1 LADHRHPLERAFT
14 LVTQTLLAFA
24 GCALALMMLHVTL
37 NAFVSKAFNSP
48 IIGTIEIS
56 SYYYMVAIVMLP
68 AGFVELRDGH
78 ISVDLLFQHFPE
90 GLRRFCIAFASL
102 VTAAVFLVMAYRTS
116 LDAITAFRVR
126 EVIMGGRNII
136 VWPARCMLPLGFGL
150 AGIAALLRLALIA
163 RGTRSDVLT
172 NTGEVAR

>member
-1 LADHRHPLERAFT
+1 MEQYRHLIERAFSRT
-14 LVTQTLLAFA
+14 TGSLLFIA

-48 IIGTIEIS
+48 IKGTIEIS

-68 AGFVELRDGH
+68 AGFVELRDEH

-90 GLRRFCIAFASL
+90 VIKRICIIFASL
-102 VTAAVFLVMAYRTS
+102 VTAAIFLVMAYRTG
-116 LDAITAFRVR
+116 LDAITAFRVK

-136 VWPARCMLPLGFGL
+136 VWPARCMMPLGFGL
-150 AGIAALLRLALIA
+150 AGIAALLRVALIA
-163 RGTRSDVLT
+163 LGTRPALLHT
-172 NTGEVAR
+172 QGATQ